1 VNENVF
7 ERAGTQAGGSRDD
20 YPDLDYNPRM
30 RELKFAGVERGRMTS
45 IGRCSL
51 VLAVAINALLSA
63 CQCEVRSAEP
73 EAPPRPSGVHAKAIW
88 AGGIDGGA
96 FILLIPAKPDGTYA
110 ARIYNDHSGDLEFNG
125 KLRLK
130 ELSQA
135 PIDVNDPKT
144 YSGWDGESLFLRDGR
159 ILRPVK

>member
-1 VNENVF
+1 MVSLPATPSAF
-7 ERAGTQAGGSRDD
+7 SLF

-30 RELKFAGVERGRMTS
+30 RELKIAGVERGRMTS

-96 FILLIPAKPDGTYA
+96 FIRLIPAKADGTYA